1 LEKHNPSWGNKVVGS
16 GQVHCVRRL
25 GLPDSEWEKV
35 QPSGTERLFAGERHI
50 TCVKMSPEHADEVS
64 SPFSVQCLLIV
75 QAIVS
80 FQRHSTSLFSIYDDP
95 GTSSARRSASPIIPP
110 NEGSNARQ
118 DPIDPTVTL
127 APKLPIQIRKPSLG
141 KRKKSEMAEKT
152 IDSASVK
159 QKTDEI
165 GAGPSSSEENSI
177 AQGPG
182 WSDGVDPTTGP
193 SGSSSSAAEQDLGL
207 IQDLQEEDL
216 RDLMNEDGDDDGQSV
231 ISISTSVIS
240 EIFNTALGPVN
251 PEHPTADDRFD
262 DIDRAPPGIFD
273 DDMYDDYDIDAD
285 DYGEYEDDEDGGN
298 VDFGLYDDDDDNDGI
313 DDYDVY
319 GGDYGDEFDE
329 EDEDEDDNEDVDD
342 DYDDGDEAMYP
353 DRRSA
358 DTEFGGVELIYPRRM
373 FRGAKNIETVK
384 DCTLSQP
391 SYKRQY
397 ADD

>member
-1 LEKHNPSWGNKVVGS
+1 M
-16 GQVHCVRRL
+16 
-25 GLPDSEWEKV
+25 
-35 QPSGTERLFAGERHI
+35 I
-50 TCVKMSPEHADEVS
+50 
-64 SPFSVQCLLIV
+64 

-95 GTSSARRSASPIIPP
+95 GTSSARKSASPIIPP

-127 APKLPIQIRKPSLG
+127 APRLPIRIRKPSLG
-141 KRKKSEMAEKT
+141 KRKKSEMAEKST
-152 IDSASVK
+152 DSASAK

-165 GAGPSSSEENSI
+165 GAGPSSSEERSI

-182 WSDGVDPTTGP
+182 WSDEGDPVTGP
-193 SGSSSSAAEQDLGL
+193 SGSSRSADVQDPDL

-251 PEHPTADDRFD
+251 TEHPTADDRYN

-298 VDFGLYDDDDDNDGI
+298 VDFGLYDDDDDGDDGI

-319 GGDYGDEFDE
+319 EGDYGDEYDE
-329 EDEDEDDNEDVDD
+329 EDEDEDDDEDVDD

-384 DCTLSQP
+384 D
-391 SYKRQY
+391 
-397 ADD
+397 

>member
-1 LEKHNPSWGNKVVGS
+1 M
-16 GQVHCVRRL
+16 
-25 GLPDSEWEKV
+25 
-35 QPSGTERLFAGERHI
+35 I
-50 TCVKMSPEHADEVS
+50 
-64 SPFSVQCLLIV
+64 

-95 GTSSARRSASPIIPP
+95 GTSSARKSASPIIPP

-127 APKLPIQIRKPSLG
+127 APRLPIRIRKPSLG
-141 KRKKSEMAEKT
+141 KRKKSEMAEKST
-152 IDSASVK
+152 DSASAK

-165 GAGPSSSEENSI
+165 GAEPSSSEERSI

-182 WSDGVDPTTGP
+182 WSDEGDPVTGP
-193 SGSSSSAAEQDLGL
+193 SGSSRSADVQDPDL

-251 PEHPTADDRFD
+251 TEHPTADDRYN

-298 VDFGLYDDDDDNDGI
+298 VDFGLYDDDDDGDDGI

-319 GGDYGDEFDE
+319 EGDYGDEYDE
-329 EDEDEDDNEDVDD
+329 EDEDEDDDEDVDD

-384 DCTLSQP
+384 D
-391 SYKRQY
+391 
-397 ADD
+397 

>member
-1 LEKHNPSWGNKVVGS
+1 
-16 GQVHCVRRL
+16 
-25 GLPDSEWEKV
+25 
-35 QPSGTERLFAGERHI
+35 
-50 TCVKMSPEHADEVS
+50 
-64 SPFSVQCLLIV
+64 
-75 QAIVS
+75 VS

-95 GTSSARRSASPIIPP
+95 GTSSARKSASPIIPP

-127 APKLPIQIRKPSLG
+127 APKFPIRIRKPSLG
-141 KRKKSEMAEKT
+141 KRKKSEMAEKAT
-152 IDSASVK
+152 DSASAK
-159 QKTDEI
+159 QKTDEVEV
-165 GAGPSSSEENSI
+165 GAGPSSQQGTSTS
-177 AQGPG
+177 QGPG
-182 WSDGVDPTTGP
+182 WSDEGDPTTGP
-193 SGSSSSAAEQDLGL
+193 SGSSSSAAVQGPGL
-207 IQDLQEEDL
+207 VQDLQEEDL

-251 PEHPTADDRFD
+251 TEHPTADDRYN

-298 VDFGLYDDDDDNDGI
+298 VDFGLYDDDDDDHDGI

-319 GGDYGDEFDE
+319 EGDYGDEFDE
-329 EDEDEDDNEDVDD
+329 EDEDEDDYEDVDD
-342 DYDDGDEAMYP
+342 DYDDGDEAIYP

-373 FRGAKNIETVK
+373 FRGAKNVETVK
-384 DCTLSQP
+384 DCKLFIACCYT
-391 SYKRQY
+391 KR
-397 ADD
+397 

>member
-1 LEKHNPSWGNKVVGS
+1 MCKDEPRA
-16 GQVHCVRRL
+16 RRR
-25 GLPDSEWEKV
+25 GK
-35 QPSGTERLFAGERHI
+35 
-50 TCVKMSPEHADEVS
+50 SP
-64 SPFSVQCLLIV
+64 PFPLCTLID

-95 GTSSARRSASPIIPP
+95 GISSARKSVSPIIPP

-127 APKLPIQIRKPSLG
+127 APKLPIRIRKPSLG
-141 KRKKSEMAEKT
+141 NRKKSEMAEKAT
-152 IDSASVK
+152 ESASAK
-159 QKTDEI
+159 QKTAEDEV
-165 GAGPSSSEENSI
+165 GAGPSSQEGQSVS
-177 AQGPG
+177 QGPG
-182 WSDGVDPTTGP
+182 WSDEADSATGP
-193 SGSSSSAAEQDLGL
+193 SGTSSSAGVRDSDL

-240 EIFNTALGPVN
+240 EIFNNALGPVN
-251 PEHPTADDRFD
+251 TEHPTADDRYN

-273 DDMYDDYDIDAD
+273 NDMYDDCDNDAD

-298 VDFGLYDDDDDNDGI
+298 VDFGMYDDDDDNDGI

-319 GGDYGDEFDE
+319 EGDYGDEYDE
-329 EDEDEDDNEDVDD
+329 QDEDEDDYEDVDD

-373 FRGAKNIETVK
+373 FRGAKNVETVK
-384 DCTLSQP
+384 DCTPLSP
-391 SYKRQY
+391 SYKGILTIR
-397 ADD
+397 